1 MDDFFDD
8 FDFDYEDDGDE
19 GHDEFDDSGFWDAD
33 ADTDEDHEDL
43 DDEAG
48 ARDSA
53 NLSWEELAVSMG
65 FAQEMYRGERRSEK
79 MKGVEK
85 GLGDGDAE
93 ANPHHTNQ
101 DSEQSV
107 SSERHA
113 GDLGRPEKIAA
124 VFEDIANL
132 LSVLNMSYSE
142 LTARLTPIHMPVAA
156 RLPLNMAHLD
166 MDVAKDLV
174 RLLRQAVFLDTK
186 DLAHIL
192 IRDLALVS
200 SERVKIIKKYLYF
213 RSGL

>member
-1 MDDFFDD
+1 MDDFSDD

-19 GHDEFDDSGFWDAD
+19 GPDEFDESGLWDSD
-33 ADTDEDHEDL
+33 ADTFDDRKDF

-48 ARDSA
+48 AGNSA

-93 ANPHHTNQ
+93 ANPHRTNQ
-101 DSEQSV
+101 DSGQSV
-107 SSERHA
+107 SREMHA

-124 VFEDIANL
+124 VFEDMANL
-132 LSVLNMSYSE
+132 LGVLNMSYSE

-156 RLPLNMAHLD
+156 RLPSNMVHLD
-166 MDVAKDLV
+166 MDVARDLV
-174 RLLRQAVFLDTK
+174 QLLRQALFLDTK
-186 DLAHIL
+186 DVAHIL
-192 IRDLALVS
+192 IRELARVS
-200 SERVKIIKKYLYF
+200 SRKMKIIKSYIDF
-213 RSGL
+213 PR